1 MKKSLQSILFT
12 LVLGSTALIAQDT
25 SSLLQSEVRLSTQ
38 VLHSYRAHHSTAG
51 TLKQMKA
58 IHRKL
63 HAASHDA
70 ESANVLRYLDL
81 CLARLEKAVHKS
93 PTPSQIE
100 KVGDLTHEIREG
112 SRYLSA
118 GGMGT
123 LTVAVR

>member
-1 MKKSLQSILFT
+1 MKKSWQTILFT
-12 LVLGSTALIAQDT
+12 LLLGSTALTAQDT
-25 SSLLQSEVRLSTQ
+25 FSLLQNEGRLSGQ
-38 VLHSYRAHHSTAG
+38 ILHSYRAHRSTAG

-70 ESANVLRYLDL
+70 ESANLLHYLDL

-112 SRYLSA
+112 SRYLSTRRKRA
-118 GGMGT
+118 
-123 LTVAVR
+123 LTVASR